1 MRDRIIFFLTLLWII
16 AGAVFLTIL
25 FSIPLFRIEMYTDH
39 LAQAAQVSSRALW
52 HNYLVLMNYLL
63 NPWVPQLHLPDFPS
77 SKDGLQHF
85 SEVKRLFMLV
95 MGMILVLFPAV
106 ILFVKEHLRFVFHNA
121 LRFLM
126 IFPILIALI
135 AFLIGFD
142 QFFILFHEVLFADST
157 WLFDPAKDPIIT
169 VLPEQF
175 FMHLFLVFG
184 GFYEGAFYFLYR
196 FRFPRTRK

>member
-77 SKDGLQHF
+77 SKDGLH
-85 SEVKRLFMLV
+85 
-95 MGMILVLFPAV
+95 I
-106 ILFVKEHLRFVFHNA
+106 
-121 LRFLM
+121 FL
-126 IFPILIALI
+126 
-135 AFLIGFD
+135 
-142 QFFILFHEVLFADST
+142 
-157 WLFDPAKDPIIT
+157 K
-169 VLPEQF
+169 
-175 FMHLFLVFG
+175 
-184 GFYEGAFYFLYR
+184 
-196 FRFPRTRK
+196 